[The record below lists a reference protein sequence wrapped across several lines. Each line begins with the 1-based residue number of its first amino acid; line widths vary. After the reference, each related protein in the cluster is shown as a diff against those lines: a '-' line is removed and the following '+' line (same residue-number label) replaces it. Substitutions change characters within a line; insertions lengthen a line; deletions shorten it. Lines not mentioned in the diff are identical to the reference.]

1 MTREPAG
8 VSGVAMP
15 EYDYEVRE
23 TALIPDLIGSCEA
36 VFDKKADLSAE
47 L

>member
-1 MTREPAG
+1 MTRDPVGISE
-8 VSGVAMP
+8 VVMP
-15 EYDYEVRE
+15 EYYYEVRE